1 MTREKPKERTIETG
15 YYLFCSYVVRSP
27 SVVAGNNQTPLAV
40 MQTLEQVGYSR
51 IGDLPAAPAVS
62 ITTWLSDPQMTDSA
76 FIKQLEGLNLSLAG
90 RSELVIM
97 CTEAGRVGVVEFLE
111 KRGAWNPYIHGDQ
124 WFRRIVTAIKSRNK
138 AMIEH
143 TARQYSREAQA
154 PFCVPIDKRVLL
166 ASILATQFPSTAK
179 LAIEALGLQH
189 TALLSEDVQAIA
201 VAKSQEAYNS
211 ESELGQLV
219 WRHQKS
225 LHLTVTDKRAVAANV
240 YCCDHSA
247 PVDNGQAFKGQ
258 FSNILVGRHG
268 YKPAEGKPKQLQINN
283 FTGPY
288 VLLGFV
294 DESQALPVE
303 FYLVGTGTFSEYAR
317 TPLKDRE
324 DVVDAFSLLQIGA
337 SSCHLLVTNAARAN
351 PPKALKVDYQQHG
364 CVSLMLPSYA
374 LVAVHTIKSAD
385 HAMKTSAGH
394 GFVEKL
400 KSMMLGDE
408 QEEGDGKGKE
418 GAKTQARHSSILE
431 ELERKFP
438 PSIGPTG
445 SRHGRSLKTGPRHG
459 NKTTDWEL
467 TPEAARGSLKYVDEI
482 FGSGGRKPPAP
493 WDSKEPILV
502 NKANPSAVLREIVVD
517 FPADRYSYL
526 MPHRV
531 VLEAKGPD
539 DISSINR
546 MDRLRDMIRT
556 AYLQKKW
563 TEKELKGML
572 YDPSNPNPGE
582 PWLYK
587 ALKTMV
593 EEGLEIDYD
602 LSTKDSV
609 YLTLNFGS

>member
-1 MTREKPKERTIETG
+1 
-15 YYLFCSYVVRSP
+15 
-27 SVVAGNNQTPLAV
+27 
-40 MQTLEQVGYSR
+40 MQTLEQVGYDR
-51 IGDLPAAPAVS
+51 IGDLPVAPAAQIKV
-62 ITTWLSDPQMTDSA
+62 WLSDPQMTDGA
-76 FIKQLEGLNLSLAG
+76 FVKQLEGLNLSLAG

-124 WFRRIVTAIKSRNK
+124 WSRRLIVAVKSRNK

-143 TARQYSREAQA
+143 TARQYAREAQG
-154 PFCVPIDKRVLL
+154 PFCVPVDKRILL
-166 ASILATQFPSTAK
+166 AGILATQFPSTAK
-179 LAIEALGLQH
+179 VAIEALGLQH
-189 TALLSEDVQAIA
+189 TTLLPEDVQAIA
-201 VAKSQEAYNS
+201 MAKPQEAYKID
-211 ESELGQLV
+211 SELGQLV
-219 WRHQKS
+219 WRHQKA
-225 LHLTVTDKRAVAANV
+225 LHLTVTERRAVAANV
-240 YCCDHSA
+240 CCCDHSVT
-247 PVDNGQAFKGQ
+247 VDNGQAFKGQ
-258 FSNILVGRHG
+258 FSNILVGYHG
-268 YKPAEGKPKQLQINN
+268 YKPADGKPKQLQINN

-294 DESQALPVE
+294 DESRALPVE

-317 TPLKDRE
+317 TKLKDRE
-324 DVVDAFSLLQIGA
+324 DVVDAFSLLQVGA
-337 SSCHLLVTNAARAN
+337 SSCHTLVTRAAKAD
-351 PPKALKVDYQQHG
+351 PPKALKVDYASQGG
-364 CVSLMLPSYA
+364 CVHLMLPSYA
-374 LVAVHTIKSAD
+374 LVAVHTIKSEE
-385 HAMKTSAGH
+385 HAMATAAGH

-400 KSMMLGDE
+400 KSMMLGDDKKPE
-408 QEEGDGKGKE
+408 GEGKEEGP
-418 GAKTQARHSSILE
+418 KTQARHSSILQ
-431 ELERKFP
+431 ELERQFP
-438 PSIGPTG
+438 PSIGP
-445 SRHGRSLKTGPRHG
+445 TGPRHG

-502 NKANPSAVLREIVVD
+502 NKANPNAVLREIVVD

-572 YDPSNPNPGE
+572 HDPSNPSPGD

-609 YLTLNFGS
+609 YLVLNFGS